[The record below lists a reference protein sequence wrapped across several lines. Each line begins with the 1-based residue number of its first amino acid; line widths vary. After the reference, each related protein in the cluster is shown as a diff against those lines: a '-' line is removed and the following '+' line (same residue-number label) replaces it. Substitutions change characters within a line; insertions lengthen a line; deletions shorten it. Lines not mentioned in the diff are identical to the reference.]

1 MGHLTGKSKDH
12 QIIYNDTEL
21 PPLLSSSEYYFKSL
35 TRGRLQPCL
44 ITFDATGPF
53 ICLASM
59 VNEHPEEDEHRQKQK
74 NPTRMTVYS
83 KNKQFKEDFVYLKI
97 IVGDRDIKISM
108 QTSFKEPRQKSAI
121 PFA

>member
-1 MGHLTGKSKDH
+1 MA
-12 QIIYNDTEL
+12 
-21 PPLLSSSEYYFKSL
+21 SL
-35 TRGRLQPCL
+35 
-44 ITFDATGPF
+44 
-53 ICLASM
+53 

>member
-1 MGHLTGKSKDH
+1 
-12 QIIYNDTEL
+12 
-21 PPLLSSSEYYFKSL
+21 
-35 TRGRLQPCL
+35 
-44 ITFDATGPF
+44 
-53 ICLASM
+53 
-59 VNEHPEEDEHRQKQK
+59 
-74 NPTRMTVYS
+74 MTVYS